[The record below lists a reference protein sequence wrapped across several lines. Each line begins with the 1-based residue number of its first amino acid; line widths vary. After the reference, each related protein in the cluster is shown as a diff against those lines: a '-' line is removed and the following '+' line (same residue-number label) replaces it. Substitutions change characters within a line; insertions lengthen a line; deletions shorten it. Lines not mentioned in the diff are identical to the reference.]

1 MTPADIPPLEIPN
14 VEAMLQLWMLAMIR
28 PGAAFLAA
36 PVFGAASV
44 PVQLRLVIALAVGV
58 PAVAASGMTLPP
70 DGIVSVA
77 GILMIIGE
85 VVIGLAIGF
94 VLQMGMAAAL
104 LGGEAISNAMGL
116 GFASMVDPLS
126 GASSTVVGQ
135 FLSMLATALFLA
147 ANGHLLL
154 IEIIVDS
161 YQALPP
167 GNAYPSFN
175 AIGGIIRFGSLMF
188 AAGLTIAL
196 PVGFVLIL
204 VQMIMGVI
212 GRSAP
217 AMNLFAVGLPAT
229 LLAGVVLLGM
239 ATPAMAEAIARF
251 LSDALDMARMIA
263 AGR

>member
-1 MTPADIPPLEIPN
+1 MNPADIPNI
-14 VEAMLQLWMLAMIR
+14 EAMLQLWMLGMLR

-36 PVFGAASV
+36 PVFGATNV
-44 PVQLRLVIALAVGV
+44 PVQLRLVVALAVGV
-58 PAVAASGMTLPP
+58 PAVAASGMVLPAE
-70 DGIVSVA
+70 GIASVPGFLLVA
-77 GILMIIGE
+77 GE

-94 VLQMGMAAAL
+94 VLQMGLAAAL
-104 LGGEAISNAMGL
+104 LAGEAISNAMGL
-116 GFASMVDPLS
+116 GFAAMVDPMS
-126 GASSTVVGQ
+126 GQMSSAVGQ

-147 ANGHLLL
+147 ADGHLLL
-154 IEIIVDS
+154 IDIIVDS
-161 YQALPP
+161 YSALPP
-167 GNAYPSFN
+167 GGAFPSFA
-175 AIGGIIRFGSLMF
+175 AIGGLLRFASLMF

-229 LLAGVVLLGM
+229 LLAGVVLLGI

-251 LSDALDMARMIA
+251 LSDALDAARMIA
-263 AGR
+263 GV

>member
-1 MTPADIPPLEIPN
+1 MTPDIPVPN
-14 VEAMLQLWMLAMIR
+14 IEAMLQLWMLGMIR

-70 DGIVSVA
+70 EGIVSVP
-77 GILMIIGE
+77 GLLTVVGE

-94 VLQMGMAAAL
+94 VLQMGLAAAL

-116 GFASMVDPLS
+116 GFASMVDPMS
-126 GASSTVVGQ
+126 GASSRVVGQ

-161 YQALPP
+161 YRALPP
-167 GNAYPSFN
+167 GNAFPSFA
-175 AIGGIIRFGSLMF
+175 AIGGIVQFASLMF

-196 PVGFVLIL
+196 PVGFVMIL

-229 LLAGVVLLGM
+229 LLAGIILLAM

-251 LSDALDMARMIA
+251 FSDALDMSRVIA